1 MLVAR
6 GFMLALGRVLV
17 LFSISPVILG
27 CTQGTLRNEPAFSLQ
42 PGDLLFQDLDCGA
55 LCTAIE
61 KVTAGYKGANFSH
74 IGIVAKNA
82 KDDFVVI
89 EAVSSGVEATE
100 LQTFL
105 RRSLDTKGRP
115 KVIVGRLKEPYQRLI
130 PRAIEEALALKGR
143 PYDKVFEIGNGA
155 YYCSELAYEVFMR
168 ANDGNLVF
176 MLQPMTFKDPDTG
189 TTLSAW
195 EDYFSELDVPIP
207 EGQLGINPGWI
218 SRSAVL
224 TIVHRYGLPSR
235 GRLNVK

>member
-1 MLVAR
+1 MLVTR
-6 GFMLALGRVLV
+6 GFMLALGRVLL

-27 CTQGTLRNEPAFSLQ
+27 CTQGALRKEPGFSLQ

-55 LCTAIE
+55 LCSAIE
-61 KVTAGYKGANFSH
+61 KVTAGYKEANFSH
-74 IGIVAKNA
+74 IGIAARDA

-89 EAVSSGVEATE
+89 EAVSSGIEATE

-115 KVIVGRLKEPYQRLI
+115 KVVVGRLKEPYRRLI
-130 PRAIEEALALKGR
+130 PRAIEEAIALKGR
-143 PYDKVFEIGNGA
+143 PYDKAFEIGNRA

-168 ANDGNLVF
+168 ANDGNPVF
-176 MLQPMTFKDPDTG
+176 LLQPMTFKDPDSG
-189 TTLSAW
+189 ATLSAW
-195 EDYFSELDVPIP
+195 EDYFSELGVPIP
-207 EGQLGINPGWI
+207 EGHLGINPGWI